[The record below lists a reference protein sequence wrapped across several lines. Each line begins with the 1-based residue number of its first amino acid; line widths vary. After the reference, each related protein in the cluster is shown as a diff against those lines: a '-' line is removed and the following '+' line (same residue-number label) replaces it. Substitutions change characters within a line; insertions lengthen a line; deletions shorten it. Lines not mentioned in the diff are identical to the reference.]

1 MRYKKTEL
9 DNFVW
14 FQKIVTEFRIIKN
27 PKNEIKFLR
36 HSQQCIVLGNIT

>member
-36 HSQQCIVLGNIT
+36 QQCIVLGNIT